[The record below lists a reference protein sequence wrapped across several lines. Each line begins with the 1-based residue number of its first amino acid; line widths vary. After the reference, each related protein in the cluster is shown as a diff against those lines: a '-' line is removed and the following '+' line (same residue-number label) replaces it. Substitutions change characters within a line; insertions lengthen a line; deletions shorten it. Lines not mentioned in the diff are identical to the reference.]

1 MCGLA
6 GIVDFD
12 HAVEVAEVAGMTG
25 YLTHRGPDDEGS
37 WDERGVALGHRRL
50 SILDLSRHGRQPMA
64 DSRDRYRLLHNGE
77 IYNYVEL
84 RRELEAHGY
93 RFRTGTD
100 TEVILAAYDHWGTNC
115 VRRFNGMWA
124 FALWDRER
132 RELFCARDRF
142 GIKPF
147 YYRITGRRLA
157 FASEL
162 KAFRAT
168 DVPLTPN
175 EPRIRE
181 FLEHGLV
188 NHTDDTFFHGIEQL
202 PAAHVLTFGRDGARL
217 ERYWALDDRAFEGDA
232 VEAFRE
238 LFFDSIRLR
247 LRSDV
252 TVGTSLSGGLDSS
265 AIACAI
271 DRLMRSEENA
281 ALHFGER
288 QQVFTAYF
296 DHPGLDERPYAEEVV
311 RQTQSRSYMI
321 SFSPADLLDELPA
334 IVEAQDEP
342 FRSTSIA
349 AQWFVMRQARDAG
362 VKVMLDGQGG
372 DEVLGGYDGYFGFLF
387 GDLLLGGRLRSFAA
401 ELSAYRRLRGVG
413 HARAAGAVMRPF
425 VPEAL
430 QWSAR
435 SRARGARTLLHP
447 DLRAQPIELPRPGNT
462 FPDRFRRRLQFVLTR
477 RLPELLRY
485 EDRNSMAHSIEARLP
500 YLDYRLVELMFSVE
514 PQYLIREGRAKVI
527 LRDALGDL
535 LPERVRTRTDKVG
548 FQTPEA
554 SWLAGPLA
562 EFAQDVLTSDS
573 ARNRGYVDVGAA
585 RTSLRRQSDRAWEA
599 GSPLW
604 RAVSL
609 ELWARAFLDSSV
621 AAARAA

>member
-6 GIVDFD
+6 GTVDFGAPVD
-12 HAVEVAEVAGMTG
+12 GGEVARMTAS
-25 YLTHRGPDDEGS
+25 LSHRGPDDDGVWE
-37 WDERGVALGHRRL
+37 EPGVALGHRRL
-50 SILDLSRHGRQPMA
+50 SILDLSRDGRQPMA
-64 DSRDRYRLLHNGE
+64 DSGDRYRILHNGE
-77 IYNYVEL
+77 VYNYLEL
-84 RRELEAHGY
+84 RGELELHGY
-93 RFRTGTD
+93 TFRTRTD
-100 TEVILAAYDHWGTNC
+100 TEVILAAYDHWGSSC
-115 VRRFNGMWA
+115 VARFNGMWA

-132 RELFCARDRF
+132 HELFCARDRF

-147 YYRITGRRLA
+147 YYRIEGRRLS

-162 KAFRAT
+162 KAFRAGSA
-168 DVPLTPN
+168 PLAAN
-175 EPRIRE
+175 EPRIRD

-188 NHTDDTFFHGIEQL
+188 DHSSETFFRGIAEL
-202 PAAHVLTFGRDGARL
+202 PPAHVLTFTRDGASL
-217 ERYWALDDRAFEGDA
+217 KRYWSLEDRRFDGEA

-238 LFFDSIRLR
+238 LFIDSVRLR

-252 TVGTSLSGGLDSS
+252 TIGTALSGGLDSS

-271 DRLMRSEENA
+271 DYLMQTEAEATVRV
-281 ALHFGER
+281 GEH

-296 DHPGLDERPYAEEVV
+296 DQPGLDERPFAEDVA
-311 RQTQSRSYMI
+311 RQTNSKSHMI
-321 SFSPADLLDELPA
+321 SFSAADLLDELPA

-349 AQWFVMRQARDAG
+349 AQWFVMRRAREAG

-387 GDLLLGGRLRSFAA
+387 GDLLLRGRLAA
-401 ELSAYRRLRGVG
+401 LATELAAYRNLRGVG
-413 HARAAGAVMRPF
+413 RVRAAATLARPF
-425 VPEAL
+425 LPEGV
-430 QWSAR
+430 QWAAR
-435 SRARGARTLLHP
+435 SRARGAHALVHS
-447 DLRAQPIELPRPGNT
+447 DLRTEAIGLPTMGNT
-462 FPDRFRRRLQFVLTR
+462 FPDRFRRRLHLVLTR

-514 PQYLIREGRAKVI
+514 PHHLIRDGRAKVI
-527 LRDALGDL
+527 LRDALADL
-535 LPERVRTRTDKVG
+535 LPESVRQRTDKMG

-554 SWLAGPLA
+554 AWLAGPLA
-562 EFAQDVLTSDS
+562 PFAQDVLTSS
-573 ARNRGYVDVGAA
+573 ACRDRGYVNVPAA
-585 RTSLRRQSDRAWEA
+585 ETSLRTQGDRVWEA

-609 ELWARAFLDSSV
+609 ELWAQTFLDG
-621 AAARAA
+621 